1 MGDSSVFRKRFIRWL
16 EDNRGF
22 IILVFCLPASFLFDT
37 CLQLRNWFRRTFLSA
52 PEKHDERVRD
62 IQRRIRRWN
71 DQPKDKRKPM
81 CTSRPNWLSLSTTF
95 FQKDQCEKIPVDL
108 YNILDLDEER
118 QVVRV
123 EPMVSVG
130 DITRYLIPRGY
141 TLAVTLEIA
150 DATCGG
156 LGLGVGMTTYS
167 HRVGF
172 YQEAVESWDVL
183 LGDGSLVHAT
193 KDNEHSD
200 LYHALPWSHGSL
212 GLLVAMELKIIPVK
226 PYLKLTYI
234 PVHGQKAYCDMMRDL
249 SGALDK
255 TAKLPDY
262 LEATVFSKEE
272 AVVMVGNFTDVTDP
286 KEKAKINNV
295 ASWYKPWFYKH
306 VETFLQKGED
316 YEYIPLREYL
326 LRHNRAIFWVVE
338 SMIPFGNNPLFRLL
352 FGWLLPPKP
361 AFLKFTTTPGVRA
374 MTFAKQVFQD
384 IVLPMT
390 VLEKS
395 VDRAEELFD
404 TYPILIYPCRIYDHG
419 PAMGQLRPPRQDQ
432 MCPGTNYGMFY
443 DLGVYG
449 VPGPVKRRERYDPV
463 HAMRSMEKFI
473 REAGGYSFLYAD
485 IFMTR
490 EEFEEMFDLTL
501 YEKVRKKYHAEG
513 AFPHLYDKVKP
524 EVDVFAIGKQCAEEF
539 EK

>member
-1 MGDSSVFRKRFIRWL
+1 MRETG
-16 EDNRGF
+16 
-22 IILVFCLPASFLFDT
+22 
-37 CLQLRNWFRRTFLSA
+37 
-52 PEKHDERVRD
+52 
-62 IQRRIRRWN
+62 
-71 DQPKDKRKPM
+71 
-81 CTSRPNWLSLSTTF
+81 
-95 FQKDQCEKIPVDL
+95 DQCEKIPVDL
-108 YNILDLDEER
+108 YNILSLDEERQDQCEKIPVDLYNILSLDEER

-130 DITRYLIPRGY
+130 DITRYLIPRGF

-156 LGLGVGMTTYS
+156 LGLGAGMTTYS

-200 LYHALPWSHGSL
+200 LYYALPWSHGSL

-226 PYLKLTYI
+226 PYLKLKYI

-262 LEATVFSKEE
+262 LEATVFSKDE

-286 KEKAKINNV
+286 KEKAKINHV

-338 SMIPFGNNPLFRLL
+338 SMIPFGNNPIFRLL

-395 VDRAEELFD
+395 VDRVEQLFDTYPILIYPCRIWLCFVCLSVVCFQVFQDIVLPMTVLEKSVDRAEQLFD

-419 PAMGQLRPPRQDQ
+419 PAMGQLRPPRKDQ
-432 MCPGTNYGMFY
+432 MCPGTNYASG
-443 DLGVYG
+443 L
-449 VPGPVKRRERYDPV
+449 
-463 HAMRSMEKFI
+463 
-473 REAGGYSFLYAD
+473 
-485 IFMTR
+485 
-490 EEFEEMFDLTL
+490 
-501 YEKVRKKYHAEG
+501 
-513 AFPHLYDKVKP
+513 
-524 EVDVFAIGKQCAEEF
+524 
-539 EK
+539 

>member
-1 MGDSSVFRKRFIRWL
+1 MGESSPFRKRLIRWL

-62 IQRRIRRWN
+62 IQRRIRRWG

-108 YNILDLDEER
+108 YNILSLDEER

-200 LYHALPWSHGSL
+200 LYYALPWSHGSL

-226 PYLKLTYI
+226 PYLKLKYI

-262 LEATVFSKEE
+262 LEATVFSKDE

-286 KEKAKINNV
+286 KEKAKINHV

-338 SMIPFGNNPLFRLL
+338 SMIPFGNNPIFRLL

-395 VDRAEELFD
+395 VDRAEQLFD

-419 PAMGQLRPPRQDQ
+419 PAMGQLRPPRKDQ

-463 HAMRSMEKFI
+463 HAMRSMEK
-473 REAGGYSFLYAD
+473 
-485 IFMTR
+485 
-490 EEFEEMFDLTL
+490 
-501 YEKVRKKYHAEG
+501 
-513 AFPHLYDKVKP
+513 
-524 EVDVFAIGKQCAEEF
+524 
-539 EK
+539 

>member
-1 MGDSSVFRKRFIRWL
+1 MGESSAFRKRLVRWL

-37 CLQLRNWFRRTFLSA
+37 CLQLRNWFRRRFLSA
-52 PEKHDERVRD
+52 PEKHDERVRE

-71 DQPKDKRKPM
+71 DLPADRRKPM

-108 YNILDLDEER
+108 YNILDLDEAR

-141 TLAVTLEIA
+141 TLAVTLEIS

-156 LGLGVGMTTYS
+156 LGLGAGMTTYS

-193 KDNEHSD
+193 RDNEHSD

-286 KEKAKINNV
+286 KEKAKINHV
-295 ASWYKPWFYKH
+295 TRWYKPWFYKH
-306 VETFLQKGED
+306 VETFLKTGEN

-338 SMIPFGNNPLFRLL
+338 SMIPFGNNPIFRLL

-419 PAMGQLRPPRQDQ
+419 VGRGQLRPPRKDQ

-490 EEFEEMFDLTL
+490 EEFEEMFDLSL
-501 YEKVRKKYHAEG
+501 YEKVRKKYGAEG

-524 EVDVFAIGKQCAEEF
+524 EVDVFEIGRQCAEEF
-539 EK
+539 DK

>member
-1 MGDSSVFRKRFIRWL
+1 MMSACVTSSGESVGGATSRRTKGNPCVRHAQT
-16 EDNRGF
+16 G
-22 IILVFCLPASFLFDT
+22 LV
-37 CLQLRNWFRRTFLSA
+37 CLQRSSRRTS
-52 PEKHDERVRD
+52 VRRS
-62 IQRRIRRWN
+62 QWTCTTSCPWMRTGRWFGWSRWF
-71 DQPKDKRKPM
+71 QLV
-81 CTSRPNWLSLSTTF
+81 TSLGTSSLGASPWRS
-95 FQKDQCEKIPVDL
+95 Q
-108 YNILDLDEER
+108 
-118 QVVRV
+118 
-123 EPMVSVG
+123 
-130 DITRYLIPRGY
+130 
-141 TLAVTLEIA
+141 TLEIA

-156 LGLGVGMTTYS
+156 LGLGAGMTTYS

-200 LYHALPWSHGSL
+200 LYYALPWSHGSL

-226 PYLKLTYI
+226 PYLKLKYI

-262 LEATVFSKEE
+262 LEATVFSKDE

-286 KEKAKINNV
+286 KEKAKINHV

-338 SMIPFGNNPLFRLL
+338 SMIPFGNNPIFRLL

-419 PAMGQLRPPRQDQ
+419 PAMGQLRPPRKDQ

-473 REAGGYSFLYAD
+473 REVGGYSFLYAD

-524 EVDVFAIGKQCAEEF
+524 EVDVFAIGRQCAEDF
-539 EK
+539 DK

>member
-1 MGDSSVFRKRFIRWL
+1 MGETSAFRKRLVRWL

-37 CLQLRNWFRRTFLSA
+37 CLQLRNWFRRRFLSA
-52 PEKHDERVRD
+52 PEKHDDRVRE

-71 DQPKDKRKPM
+71 DLPADRRKPM

-108 YNILDLDEER
+108 YNILSLDEAR

-167 HRVGF
+167 HRVGL

-286 KEKAKINNV
+286 KEKAKINHV
-295 ASWYKPWFYKH
+295 TRWYKPWFYKH
-306 VETFLQKGED
+306 VETFLKRGEN

-338 SMIPFGNNPLFRLL
+338 SMIPFGNNPIFRLL

-419 PAMGQLRPPRQDQ
+419 VSRGQLRPPRKDQ

-490 EEFEEMFDLTL
+490 EEFEEMFDLSL
-501 YEKVRKKYHAEG
+501 YEKVRKKYGAEG

-524 EVDVFAIGKQCAEEF
+524 EVDVFEIGRQCAEEF
-539 EK
+539 DK